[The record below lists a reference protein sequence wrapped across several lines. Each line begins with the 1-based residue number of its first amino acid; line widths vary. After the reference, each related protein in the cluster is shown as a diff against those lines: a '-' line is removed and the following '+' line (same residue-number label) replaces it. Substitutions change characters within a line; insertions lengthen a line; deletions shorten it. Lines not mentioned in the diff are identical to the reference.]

1 MVAMDGVCMEGCKDW
16 KLLGIPT
23 GENYVNQVN
32 RKSHFAH
39 FKVMFNEIAFFV
51 SGRQVSDYCASSLRS
66 RPHGRAR
73 AERHIGG
80 DVDKVLR

>member
-39 FKVMFNEIAFFV
+39 IKVIFNQKLPCCF
-51 SGRQVSDYCASSLRS
+51 RKASIRLLRIES
-66 RPHGRAR
+66 
-73 AERHIGG
+73 
-80 DVDKVLR
+80 